1 MNPFAYD
8 GIALSAPLQ
17 LTGCLYGFTCTSK
30 NFHLAA
36 AFSRKTIFFNSFSP
50 MFAASSV

>member
-30 NFHLAA
+30 KFHLAA
-36 AFSRKTIFFNSFSP
+36 AP
-50 MFAASSV
+50 LLLDLLVLC